1 MLQERRGESR
11 IILLTGSQNQQNIP
25 QQVVIWELLQQD
37 DAHDAIVAR
46 PVEEVD
52 NEADVSCTCVPA

>member
-1 MLQERRGESR
+1 M
-11 IILLTGSQNQQNIP
+11 ILLTGSSNQQNIP

-46 PVEEVD
+46 PVEEVA
-52 NEADVSCTCVPA
+52 NEADVAGACLPA